1 MSNIAG
7 VQGCSFCVAVVVVV
21 SFGIVSLAFLAKALV
36 AELGL
41 PFSVA
46 PRAIAIAFAFA
57 AIALARAAILA
68 KVLAFATRVVVLA
81 LVVVRHIDRA
91 GRRGVPLATA
101 DCTSKG
107 HRILALALVVVLMG
121 WF

>member
-1 MSNIAG
+1 MSDIAG
-7 VQGCSFCVAVVVVV
+7 VQGCSFCVAVVIVV

-41 PFSVA
+41 PFSAA
-46 PRAIAIAFAFA
+46 PWAIAIAFAFA

-81 LVVVRHIDRA
+81 LVVIRNVDRA
-91 GRRGVPLATA
+91 CRR
-101 DCTSKG
+101 
-107 HRILALALVVVLMG
+107 
-121 WF
+121 